1 MAKTAKARHMPD
13 LSVRLFEVVCI
24 QLASIELATT
34 SSAAIVVLAKTAN
47 PHYFTLEYRVWIQTL
62 TCPFSAARA
71 LCQSSRHAI
80 SSYPSQTKLFIRSCV
95 ATALGQV
102 AKHVS
107 AGPVP
112 FLDVCS

>member
-1 MAKTAKARHMPD
+1 MPD
-13 LSVRLFEVVCI
+13 LSVRLLEIVGI
-24 QLASIELATT
+24 QLLSIEQATT
-34 SSAAIVVLAKTAN
+34 RSAAVDVLAKTVN
-47 PHYFTLEYRVWIQTL
+47 PHYFALEYRVWIQTL
-62 TCPFSAARA
+62 ACPFSAARA